1 MADNVALIRGAYDAF
16 AKGDVPAV
24 LAGMDEKIEW
34 IEAEGFPTA
43 GTYIG
48 ADAIVQGV
56 FMPLV
61 NDWEGF
67 AVTPENIISEGEVV
81 VSYGTYSGKF
91 KATGKD
97 LRTRFVHIWEVR
109 DEKIVRFEQVVD
121 GAVVQKAVT

>member
-1 MADNVALIRGAYDAF
+1 MADNVAFIKGAYEAF

-43 GTYIG
+43 GTYVG
-48 ADAIVQGV
+48 PDAIVQGV

-67 AVTPENIISEGEVV
+67 TVVPENIIGAGDVV
-81 VSYGTYSGKF
+81 VSYGTYSGKR

-109 DEKIVRFEQVVD
+109 DGKVIRFEQVVD
-121 GAVVQKAVT
+121 GAVLQKVLA